1 MNHSVTFRDFCEKNL
16 DNSSDFC
23 PGIFSSGIVLLS
35 SSSVQIY
42 SFQISYFTS
51 TFKSLPFLFSTHPKS
66 NLKFSELDTSEA
78 KLIQHIFSG
87 CCCSQARIILGPWV
101 ILFLLIKDWP
111 VFPNFYISH
120 VGYRVLLK
128 HVYKVSA
135 FSLFMI
141 ISTCSISSSA
151 LMTSC
156 HNLGADLHID
166 LFFPTFDFYI
176 VYLNKL
182 FSRPRS
188 L

>member
-1 MNHSVTFRDFCEKNL
+1 M
-16 DNSSDFC
+16 
-23 PGIFSSGIVLLS
+23 LS
-35 SSSVQIY
+35 STSVQIY

-101 ILFLLIKDWP
+101 IPFLLIKDWP